1 MLVVASSV
9 PFSCLLAVGLVVV
22 CASGVSLTP
31 LLVASPLV
39 VAVTLVWCGWRVP
52 DWAIGSAQPP
62 LVGRLRQV
70 AAAQRRA
77 ACVMVVTAVTA
88 VETAAVARAATA
100 AAAAATSVAAAVR
113 VVVVPS
119 VSSWAVLAALA
130 AAGHGVAL
138 TPLSLSPHVVW

>member
-1 MLVVASSV
+1 MLVVASSK
-9 PFSCLLAVGLVVV
+9 PFSCLLALELAVAF
-22 CASGVSLTP
+22 ASGVSLTP

-88 VETAAVARAATA
+88 VETAAVARAAAA